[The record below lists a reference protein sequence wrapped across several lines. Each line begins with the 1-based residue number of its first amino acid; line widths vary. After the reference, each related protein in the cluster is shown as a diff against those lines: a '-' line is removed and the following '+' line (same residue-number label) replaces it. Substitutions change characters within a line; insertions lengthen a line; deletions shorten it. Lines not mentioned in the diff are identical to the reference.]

1 MSRPE
6 LSLSEEAKKA
16 LVGANT
22 QNGNVPKGTPV
33 PVLNELR
40 DARMIRVYG
49 MTIRGRAAR
58 GRLLHDALEE
68 L

>member
-6 LSLSEEAKKA
+6 LSLSEEARKA
-16 LVGANT
+16 LIGANT
-22 QNGNVPKGTPV
+22 QSGALPQGALDAVV
-33 PVLNELR
+33 QELKAAGMV
-40 DARMIRVYG
+40 ARVS

-58 GRLLHDALEE
+58 GRLLNDALEE

>member
-6 LSLSEEAKKA
+6 LSLSEEARKA
-16 LVGANT
+16 LTGANT
-22 QNGNVPKGTPV
+22 QSGSLPQGTPDTV
-33 PVLNELR
+33 AQELR
-40 DARMIRVYG
+40 AAGMVRVLG
-49 MTIRGRAAR
+49 LTNRGRAAR

>member
-6 LSLSEEAKKA
+6 LGLSERAKRA
-16 LVGANT
+16 LISANT
-22 QNGNVPKGTPV
+22 QNGNLPQGTPAAV
-33 PVLNELR
+33 EGELR
-40 DARMIRVYG
+40 EAGLFGAFG

-58 GRLLHDALEE
+58 GRLLDDALEE

>member
-6 LSLSEEAKKA
+6 LSLSEEARKA
-16 LVGANT
+16 LLGANT
-22 QNGNVPKGTPV
+22 QNGELPQGTPETV
-33 PVLNELR
+33 VRELQ
-40 DARMIRVYG
+40 DAQMIRTVS